1 MCTYDSKEKGILITI
16 IIVIIVLRR
25 ASQDDR
31 DWTTRTEEK
40 LLNDN
45 NLYGKRIV
53 LGNSRLA
60 QSCTGKRS

>member
-1 MCTYDSKEKGILITI
+1 MYLRLKGKGNTNNNNNSNN
-16 IIVIIVLRR
+16 RSSP
-25 ASQDDR
+25 ASRDDR

-40 LLNDN
+40 LLNDT

-60 QSCTGKRS
+60 QSCTGKCS